1 MQRTGG
7 KNMLTNISFGQ
18 FVPGESVIHR
28 LDPRT
33 KILLTILYI
42 VILFSARGL
51 LAYLLIGAFSLGI
64 ILTAKTGV
72 KNVMRSVKPL
82 IIIIFL
88 TIILHSLFNKE
99 GALLI
104 SIGPLDIHQ
113 GGLYFGLLMASRL
126 ILLITF
132 TSILTLTT
140 SPIALTDGIER
151 LLNPFKKIGLPAH
164 ELAMMMTIA
173 LRFIPTLLN
182 EAQKIMKAQQSRGAD
197 FESGNILQRAK
208 ALLPLLIPLFI
219 SAFRRADELAMAMEA
234 RCYRGGEGRTRM
246 KVLHMS
252 KLDIFAFIIML
263 GFGGIIITM
272 RVRGI

>member
-1 MQRTGG
+1 
-7 KNMLTNISFGQ
+7 MLTNISFGQ

-132 TSILTLTT
+132 SYNPSYKI
-140 SPIALTDGIER
+140 I
-151 LLNPFKKIGLPAH
+151 LNP
-164 ELAMMMTIA
+164 
-173 LRFIPTLLN
+173 LRNFIR
-182 EAQKIMKAQQSRGAD
+182 E
-197 FESGNILQRAK
+197 
-208 ALLPLLIPLFI
+208 
-219 SAFRRADELAMAMEA
+219 
-234 RCYRGGEGRTRM
+234 
-246 KVLHMS
+246 
-252 KLDIFAFIIML
+252 
-263 GFGGIIITM
+263 
-272 RVRGI
+272 